1 MGFGINLGFMYR
13 FGGQM
18 YNSTLVSKVENADLR
33 YNADRRVLTSRW
45 QQPGDVAQYKRLTN
59 SADGANT
66 QQTSRFVMNE
76 NLFQFSSLSISY
88 RMEKNAYPFLQKLR
102 ISSMKWSFNM
112 EDIFYLSSIKRER
125 GTDYPFSRQF
135 ALSLNLVF

>member
-1 MGFGINLGFMYR
+1 
-13 FGGQM
+13 M

-33 YNADRRVLTSRW
+33 YNADRRVLYERW
-45 QQPGDVAQYKRLTN
+45 TQPGDVAQYKRLTN
-59 SADGANT
+59 SADGSNT

-88 RMEKNAYPFLQKLR
+88 RMEKNAYPFLQKLH